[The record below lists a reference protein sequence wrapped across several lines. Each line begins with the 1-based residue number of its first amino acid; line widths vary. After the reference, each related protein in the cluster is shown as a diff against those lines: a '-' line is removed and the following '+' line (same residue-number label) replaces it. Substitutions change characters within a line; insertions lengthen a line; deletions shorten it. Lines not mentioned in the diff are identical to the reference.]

1 MYNYYEEVK
10 QSIEDVINDEAYY
23 LNIEAVRPNDL
34 EEYEEVLN
42 DELWNEDAVTG
53 NASGSYY
60 CNSYKAEEALIN
72 NLSLASE
79 ALQEFGYN
87 NIDVLDKGA
96 EWLDVIIRC
105 YILPSCIAEYIE
117 DNRLE
122 LESRLDK
129 IQSAEE

>member
-1 MYNYYEEVK
+1 MYDYYEEVK

-34 EEYEEVLN
+34 EEYGEVLN
-42 DELWNEDAVTG
+42 NELWNEDAVTG

-60 CNSYKAEEALIN
+60 CNSYEAEEALIG
-72 NLSLASE
+72 NLELASE

-87 NIDVLDKGA
+87 NINVLDKGA

-105 YILPSCIAEYIE
+105 YVLPSCIAEYIE
-117 DNRLE
+117 DNHLE

-129 IQSAEE
+129 IKSVEE

>member
-1 MYNYYEEVK
+1 MYDYYEEVK

-42 DELWNEDAVTG
+42 NELWNEDAVTG

-60 CNSYKAEEALIN
+60 YNSYKAEEALIN

-105 YILPSCIAEYIE
+105 YVLPSCIAEYIE

-129 IQSAEE
+129 IQSAEV

>member
-1 MYNYYEEVK
+1 MYDYYEEVK

-105 YILPSCIAEYIE
+105 YVLPSCIAEYIE

>member
-1 MYNYYEEVK
+1 MYDYYEEVK

-42 DELWNEDAVTG
+42 NELWNEDAVTG

-60 CNSYKAEEALIN
+60 CNSYKAEEALIG
-72 NLSLASE
+72 NLELASE

-105 YILPSCIAEYIE
+105 YVLPSCIAEYIE

-129 IQSAEE
+129 IQ